1 MPNHQA
7 HQNQMMFHLE
17 AASAHAE
24 ELRDTRAQEII
35 DHARNMIERRPTEK
49 QRSEKQ

>member
-1 MPNHQA
+1 MADQA
-7 HQNQMMFHLE
+7 LRSQMMFHLE

-35 DHARNMIERRPTEK
+35 DHARNMIETRPTER
-49 QRSEKQ
+49 QRSEKE